1 MSNQNNT
8 YGNLPSPD
16 AGVPQPAPYYYEQ
29 PQQPYQEVTTTT
41 TTTANTSSPAGRN
54 RKFIIIG
61 LIVVGVILLIVLLL
75 SLTSRSGGT
84 GNTTNNTTNTTKN
97 VSLQFRGAFIPV
109 EAMQGLIDDYQT
121 LNPNV
126 KIEYA
131 DKWPEGAFEDASQIY
146 KSEINRVL
154 RENDSVNIPDI
165 FMVNNTWAGDYEQYV
180 KASNTLD
187 YQTFESI
194 FYPAAVTDF
203 ANDGKNVYGVPIWMD
218 TLAILY
224 NKDILASKSIQE
236 PSTNWVEFKKQA
248 QTLTSKDGGT
258 IKVGGFAAGNM
269 SNVSFGFE
277 LANILLLQN
286 GVQMMNEQNQPVFAT
301 FNEAVPAIQYFQS
314 FEKDTNKTW
323 ASTMQNDSAAFL
335 ESKVAMIASTSYRY
349 RDILKYNKA
358 YNINLNIG
366 VSQIPQITG
375 QSEPIINFADYW
387 GAMVS
392 DARGNSTYAWAFL
405 QWLTQPEQL
414 RKLSENIE
422 TATSSF
428 GLLYPRKDMAQI
440 LQTDPDL
447 SVFNESLPYAQSW
460 YMVNG
465 TSVEAAFKTLIN
477 NSGTVNQS
485 QVTQLQTSVQT
496 VITNKGQI

>member
-1 MSNQNNT
+1 MSNPNN
-8 YGNLPSPD
+8 YNNMPSPD
-16 AGVPQPAPYYYEQ
+16 MGVPQPAPYYYEQ

-41 TTTANTSSPAGRN
+41 TTTTPASPLAGK
-54 RKFIIIG
+54 RKFLIIG
-61 LIVVGVILLIVLLL
+61 LIVFGVILLIILLL
-75 SLTSRSGGT
+75 SLTSRNN
-84 GNTTNNTTNTTKN
+84 NTSTNNTTNTTKN
-97 VSLQFRGAFIPV
+97 VSLQFRGAFLPA
-109 EAMQGLIDDYQT
+109 EAMESLISDYET

-131 DKWPEGAFEDASQIY
+131 DKWPDGSFKDASQIY

-165 FMVNNTWAGDYEQYV
+165 FMVNNSWVGDYEKYS
-180 KASNTLD
+180 KASTNMD
-187 YQTFESI
+187 YATFNSI
-194 FYPAAVTDF
+194 FYPAASTDF
-203 ANDGKNVYGVPIWMD
+203 ANDGKNVYGVPLWMD

-224 NKDILASKSIQE
+224 NKDILSSKSIQQ

-248 QTLTSKDGGT
+248 QALTSKEGST
-258 IKVGGFAAGNM
+258 IKVAGFAAGNT

-286 GVQMMNEQNQPVFAT
+286 GVQILNDQNQAVFGT
-301 FNEAVPAIQYFQS
+301 YNEAAPAVQYFQS
-314 FEKDTNKTW
+314 FQKDGNNTW
-323 ASTMQNDSAAFL
+323 NTAMQNDSAAFL
-335 ESKVAMIASTSYRY
+335 ESKVAMIAATSYRY

-375 QSEPIINFADYW
+375 QSQDIINFADYW

-392 DARGNSTYAWAFL
+392 DSRGNAAYAWDFL
-405 QWLTQPEQL
+405 KWLTQPEQL

-422 TATSSF
+422 TATESF

-447 SVFNESLPYAQSW
+447 SVYNESLPYALSW

-465 TSVEAAFKTLIN
+465 TKVREEFGNIIN
-477 NSGTVNQS
+477 SSGLTNQS

-496 VITNKGQI
+496 IITNKGQI